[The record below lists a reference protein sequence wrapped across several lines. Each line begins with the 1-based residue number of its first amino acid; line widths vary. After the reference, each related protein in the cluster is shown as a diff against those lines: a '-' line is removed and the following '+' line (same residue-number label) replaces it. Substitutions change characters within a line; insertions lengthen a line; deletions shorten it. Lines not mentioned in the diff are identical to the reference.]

1 MEIKEWKDKFEAADK
16 NAAVKDDS
24 SEETHAK
31 QIEDLKAK
39 HAVEVEHLKS
49 EHELALNSMK
59 DQHAEEI
66 SAQKISL
73 GEELEKLKALVTAN
87 EDQKSSQA
95 SRVAELEAI
104 NSEYNSTVKTLQTQ
118 LEQFKAQLIAA
129 EASAQSN
136 DSSSTGGDLNRL
148 QTAHN
153 QIRDMEDKL
162 KVCKS
167 QKTKLTMAEMQ
178 IEQKEEDLGKCKKRL
193 GKSEME
199 VRAFE
204 EKKGAETK
212 LLEAE
217 LEVKDKALSQCNVNL
232 EKAKKDLEAVQSE
245 HASGSQEIVDVKR
258 KLESVTEEHAKCVS
272 KMESM
277 PSSENL
283 AESSATIEKLQKEL
297 DDKQA
302 SFDATIIKMQEEH
315 AEAILLAQQRDVEVN
330 ADGKVENVW

>member
-1 MEIKEWKDKFEAADK
+1 M
-16 NAAVKDDS
+16 
-24 SEETHAK
+24 
-31 QIEDLKAK
+31 
-39 HAVEVEHLKS
+39 
-49 EHELALNSMK
+49 
-59 DQHAEEI
+59 
-66 SAQKISL
+66 
-73 GEELEKLKALVTAN
+73 
-87 EDQKSSQA
+87 
-95 SRVAELEAI
+95 
-104 NSEYNSTVKTLQTQ
+104 
-118 LEQFKAQLIAA
+118 
-129 EASAQSN
+129 
-136 DSSSTGGDLNRL
+136 
-148 QTAHN
+148 
-153 QIRDMEDKL
+153 
-162 KVCKS
+162 
-167 QKTKLTMAEMQ
+167 TMAEMQ

-232 EKAKKDLEAVQSE
+232 EKANKDLEAVQSE

-258 KLESVTEEHAKCVS
+258 KLESVAEEHAKCVS

-315 AEAILLAQQRDVEVN
+315 AEAILLRKPPYIPTALVVDDFFSTN
-330 ADGKVENVW
+330 